1 MSIKKDWM
9 ERQIEAISNTV
20 AAILFGKDQVKAI
33 LDMDEEEDAVA
44 DMEEDLLD
52 RMVKKALID
61 GTINEAENL
70 VFNAI
75 DQNKRNRRL
84 MIALEFFN
92 EVHGYDEEKLRQAN
106 YSKEE
111 IEDGIKQLR
120 ELYED
125 NVKVDGINRLE
136 GPYKVDSKI
145 KKKRKLPKALD
156 RDV

>member
-61 GTINEAENL
+61 GNVNEAENL

>member
-61 GTINEAENL
+61 GNINEAENL

-92 EVHGYDEEKLRQAN
+92 EVHGYDEEKLKQAN

-111 IEDGIKQLR
+111 IEDGIKHLR
-120 ELYED
+120 KLYE
-125 NVKVDGINRLE
+125 
-136 GPYKVDSKI
+136 
-145 KKKRKLPKALD
+145 
-156 RDV
+156 